1 MSKSI
6 GLLCI
11 DDNPLV
17 AEALA
22 RRIALESDFRW
33 LGWLSGREDIAERV
47 GALEPDIVL
56 LDIDLPGVDAFE
68 VVSLL
73 SEKTPGS
80 RVVMFTGFDRPE
92 YQEQALARGAWGYI
106 SKDVATGSLLSSL
119 RRVANGEVA
128 MDDDRS

>member
-1 MSKSI
+1 VTSPI

-22 RRIALESDFRW
+22 RRMALETDFRW
-33 LGWLSGREDIAERV
+33 LGWLSGREDLVSRV
-47 GALEPDIVL
+47 STMAPDIVL

-68 VVSLL
+68 LVSQLAER
-73 SEKTPGS
+73 SPNS
-80 RVVMFTGFDRPE
+80 RVVMFTGFDRRE

-106 SKDVATGSLLSSL
+106 SKDVSTGVLLDSL
-119 RRVANGEVA
+119 RRVFRGEVVL
-128 MDDDRS
+128 DQDRH

>member
-1 MSKSI
+1 MTKPI

-22 RRIALESDFRW
+22 RRIKLEPDFHW
-33 LGWLSGREDIAERV
+33 LGWLAGREDIAERV
-47 GALEPDIVL
+47 ATLKPDIVL

-68 VVSLL
+68 LVSLL
-73 SEKTPGS
+73 SEQSPDA
-80 RVVMFTGFDRPE
+80 RVVMFTGFDRPD

-106 SKDVATGSLLSSL
+106 SKDVSTGALLDSL
-119 RRVANGEVA
+119 RRVSRGEVA
-128 MDDDRS
+128 LDEDRA